1 MKVLFLDRP
10 FILRV
15 LQPISELLLSFI
27 SKLLLVRNH
36 LNSNE
41 LCVSLTWD
49 AFPCFNSLCSVF
61 GSPQSKYELVLQ
73 RVIRWFIEG
82 SLSHIIFLLVNE
94 TTKVPSLRTVT
105 SLQITGNQFRQD
117 YFQSDQNLS
126 TVFLFFLFLTFFFLI
141 LNL

>member
-1 MKVLFLDRP
+1 M
-10 FILRV
+10 
-15 LQPISELLLSFI
+15 
-27 SKLLLVRNH
+27 
-36 LNSNE
+36 
-41 LCVSLTWD
+41 
-49 AFPCFNSLCSVF
+49 F

-82 SLSHIIFLLVNE
+82 SLSRIIFLLVNE

-126 TVFLFFLFLTFFFLI
+126 TVFLFFLFLTFFLFSICRTQTAEQGESLI
-141 LNL
+141 NSFTEDDDCDEISRDGLRT